1 MIKFEQYKELFE
13 IMEATEKFKFSLKSR
28 DGGLTFSVAIVNSV
42 DIIVAKL
49 EPDFITT
56 INDLSDSEFPR
67 IFIGE
72 DRVAR
77 IEEGRYSLTLPIAFK
92 AISNS
97 CPRCKGHGTTYEL
110 VGVSVKH
117 TTCKKCNGTGV
128 NK

>member
-13 IMEATEKFKFSLKSR
+13 IMETSEKFKFSLKSR

-49 EPDFITT
+49 EPRFINT
-56 INDLSDSEFPR
+56 INDLRDSELPR

-72 DRVAR
+72 DNVAR
-77 IEEGRYSLTLPIAFK
+77 IDKSRYSLTLPIAFK
-92 AISNS
+92 AISNA
-97 CPRCKGHGTTYEL
+97 CPRCKGYGSTYGL
-110 VGVSVKH
+110 AGGRVQS
-117 TTCKKCNGTGV
+117 TTCTECNGTGV